1 MEKIKIIL
9 NRAQFFKTLRRCKV
23 CDLHAP
29 ESGDDA
35 GHGRRSGR
43 RIQDGR
49 CGSSEEAD
57 AEAGQQGA
65 LVTQDGRLNLLSRSF
80 CSVLLS
86 FRERKRIVVYVLL
99 RYHMEG
105 LC

>member
-1 MEKIKIIL
+1 MERIQIIL
-9 NRAQFFKTLRRCKV
+9 NRDQFFKALRRCEV

-57 AEAGQQGA
+57 AEAGQQGDSIP
-65 LVTQDGRLNLLSRSF
+65 QDRQLSLISRSF
-80 CSVLLS
+80 GSGLFVVL
-86 FRERKRIVVYVLL
+86 ERKRIVVFALL

-105 LC
+105 L

>member
-1 MEKIKIIL
+1 MEKIQIIL

-43 RIQDGR
+43 CIQDGR

-65 LVTQDGRLNLLSRSF
+65 LVPQDGRLNLLSRSF
-80 CSVLLS
+80 LS
-86 FRERKRIVVYVLL
+86 FRERKRIVVFVLL

>member
-1 MEKIKIIL
+1 MEKIQIIL

-80 CSVLLS
+80 GSELSVVQGAS
-86 FRERKRIVVYVLL
+86 
-99 RYHMEG
+99 
-105 LC
+105 